1 MSSSRDPWADP
12 STPTEPGSPY
22 AGPPQTAPPGAGW
35 APPGYGPPGYGAPG
49 PIPYGYPP
57 AGYGYPA
64 PWPVVPRGPRRP
76 GQVIASAVLAF
87 VQAAMVIIA
96 SLYVWFFASIATV
109 ATAGAPESFDAQDL
123 ATEGTVLAA
132 VQVISA
138 VLLVTAG
145 VLALNR
151 RSRTT
156 WLLLVAAHALQIL
169 LSIYWLVRLLSLAD
183 AASGPA
189 DIDSVLAAATLF
201 FAAGPL
207 VGLGL
212 VAVGAG
218 RRWLAD
224 DDSAA
229 PATGAAAKA

>member
-1 MSSSRDPWADP
+1 MSSGRDPWADP
-12 STPTEPGSPY
+12 TTPTEPGSPY
-22 AGPPQTAPPGAGW
+22 AGPPTTAPPSAGW
-35 APPGYGPPGYGAPG
+35 APPGYGPPAYGPPG
-49 PIPYGYPP
+49 TTPYGYPQP
-57 AGYGYPA
+57 GYGYPA

-132 VQVISA
+132 VQVVSA

-156 WLLLVAAHALQIL
+156 WLLLVAAHALQIV

-189 DIDSVLAAATLF
+189 DIDSVLATSTVF
-201 FAAGPL
+201 FAAGPI

-212 VAVGAG
+212 VALGAG
-218 RRWLAD
+218 RRWFALEQGPGPT
-224 DDSAA
+224 AA
-229 PATGAAAKA
+229 